1 MLYVRTPQS
10 NIRCHQAPLEEESQ
24 CDNPACKQAHKR
36 LEHKVT
42 NLNLQVDCLSSTLQD
57 VTRRYRLLR
66 RRRIVSP
73 ASQVARVNRK
83 LLSALQSPEKEE
95 GTLTAG
101 PSQVPPDEETAES
114 ALPLPPLPESEAHYP
129 EHVPALSAYNARVR
143 CPEHFVQNVSLSLLL
158 TCGLNFFVCVLF
170 YR

>member
-10 NIRCHQAPLEEESQ
+10 NIRRHQAPLEEEKQ
-24 CDNPACKQAHKR
+24 CDNPACKQARKS

-42 NLNLQVDCLSSTLQD
+42 DLNLQVDSLSSTLQD

-73 ASQVARVNRK
+73 ASQVARWNRK

-95 GTLTAG
+95 GTPTAG
-101 PSQVPPDEETAES
+101 PSRCYRARSLRNRRCPSLRCQS
-114 ALPLPPLPESEAHYP
+114 RGPLS

-158 TCGLNFFVCVLF
+158 TCGLIFCVCLF